1 MCKYQ
6 RILFEGEILLSFV
19 RSRSNADSKA
29 AQRKTTVK
37 NSNPGG
43 SSQAN
48 LALLNSSDFYCFG
61 IPFFFFLFF
70 LFFMCIF
77 HGKEVT
83 EFSGSWSFHRFC
95 YPLNLFIIIEM

>member
-61 IPFFFFLFF
+61 IPFFFFFFF
-70 LFFMCIF
+70 LCAFFMEKKLLSSQAL
-77 HGKEVT
+77 GA
-83 EFSGSWSFHRFC
+83 
-95 YPLNLFIIIEM
+95 FIDFAIH